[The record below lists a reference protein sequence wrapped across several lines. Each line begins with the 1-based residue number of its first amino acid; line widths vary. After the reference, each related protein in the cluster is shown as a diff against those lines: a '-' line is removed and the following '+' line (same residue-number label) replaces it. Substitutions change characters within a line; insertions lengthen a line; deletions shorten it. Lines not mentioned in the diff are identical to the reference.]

1 MKILIV
7 EDNFRLREN
16 LIKFFKISNIV
27 AEEAVNGQ
35 EALQKT
41 GQTEY
46 DCIIL
51 DINMPVMDWKEFLKS
66 LRAQK
71 VDTPVLALT
80 SNSMLDDKVE
90 LFNIWADDYLTK
102 PFELEELLVRV
113 KALFR
118 RRSEIIEDKI
128 NVKDIEID
136 ILHHK
141 VYKDW
146 KAISLTNKEYLIIE
160 YLSINRWIPKNK
172 TDLLEKVWWEQE
184 ETLDLSSVTLEAHIS
199 VVRKKLWKDLIKT
212 IKWVGY
218 VIE

>member
-16 LIKFFKISNIV
+16 LVKFFKMSNIV
-27 AEEAVNGQ
+27 AEEATNWQ

-41 GQTEY
+41 TQTEY

-51 DINMPVMDWKEFLKS
+51 DINMPLMNWKVFLQNLRSQKS
-66 LRAQK
+66 
-71 VDTPVLALT
+71 DTPVLALT

-90 LFNIWADDYLTK
+90 LFNIWADDYVTK

-113 KALFR
+113 KALLR
-118 RRSEIIEDKI
+118 RRPEIIEDKI

-141 VYKDW
+141 VLKDW
-146 KAISLTNKEYLIIE
+146 KSITLTNKEYLIIE
-160 YLSINRWIPKNK
+160 FLSINRWIPKNK
-172 TDLLEKVWWEQE
+172 TELLEKVWWELE
-184 ETLDLSSVTLEAHIS
+184 ETLNLSSITLEAHIS
-199 VVRKKLWKDLIKT
+199 VIRKKLWKDLIKT